1 MASPVDDLL
10 VDFRVRFS
18 EFVAT
23 TDSVV
28 ELAIED
34 ALLIYALCD
43 AGVLY
48 LSAHIL
54 TLHAESGVGSAGGV
68 VDGGDSEVT
77 SESGGG
83 VSASFKS
90 MADTGSD
97 AFFATTAYGRM
108 FLTIRKTSVGRA
120 FSVRI
125 G

>member
-10 VDFRVRFS
+10 VDFRVRLP

-23 TDSVV
+23 ADSVV
-28 ELAIED
+28 EFALGD

-43 AGVLY
+43 TGVLY
-48 LSAHIL
+48 LAAHIL
-54 TLHAESGVGSAGGV
+54 TLHAESGVGSTGGT
-68 VDGGDSEVT
+68 VDGGDGETT
-77 SESGGG
+77 SESAGG
-83 VSASFKS
+83 VSASFKA
-90 MADTGSD
+90 MADTGSE

-108 FLTIRKTSVGRA
+108 FLTIRKTSVGHA